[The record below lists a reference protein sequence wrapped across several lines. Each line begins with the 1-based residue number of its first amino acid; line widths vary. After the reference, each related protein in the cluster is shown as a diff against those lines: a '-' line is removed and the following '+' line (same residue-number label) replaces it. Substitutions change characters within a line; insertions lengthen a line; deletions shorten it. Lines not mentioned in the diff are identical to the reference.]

1 MELLASLEEIV
12 SATDQVEVGQRI
24 ENLTAGRTT
33 RDVELEAAMR
43 RFLALSPADQLRA
56 FEQMRD
62 YLGTGAPALTKADQ
76 QIEERAASLAALARV
91 VDHLGLNGKAPTTDQ
106 FDAAARELQLGWT
119 SGKIVRI
126 WGRWRFACAV
136 LRGDRPR
143 RTAAQQALR
152 DRSVGFAR
160 SREDYMTAVR
170 RWLATKPAKFRS
182 SDYDT
187 WAREYNDQLAAG
199 EIAVPGHSTIREGLA
214 LAWPDVVAVGRGE
227 ISVDEA
233 ERKTR
238 SKHADW
244 SVGPHDFVG
253 QLTGAQIL
261 KVGTSRFQRL
271 SHRPGFPTAVMILDK
286 GTRTNRTWLRG
297 DLEMY
302 RDTGKAPR
310 RKENGLRFCY
320 YRAQELAPL
329 LGVRRGTL
337 TDSKMR
343 NVPPPTG
350 RVAGICYWLKR
361 DADRWIR
368 ENKALIE
375 DRLARPSLRRVN

>member
-1 MELLASLEEIV
+1 MK
-12 SATDQVEVGQRI
+12 
-24 ENLTAGRTT
+24 ENLREQPEAPRRTT
-33 RDVELEAAMR
+33 RDVELESAMR
-43 RFLALSPADQLRA
+43 RFFDLPPADQLRA
-56 FEQMRD
+56 FERMCD
-62 YLGTGAPALTKADQ
+62 YLGAGAPKLTKADK
-76 QIEERAASLAALARV
+76 QIEDRAASLVALARV
-91 VDHLGLNGKAPTTDQ
+91 VDHLGLDGSAPTTAQ
-106 FDAAARELQLGWT
+106 FDRVAREFELGWT
-119 SGKIVRI
+119 SAKIVRV

-136 LRGDRPR
+136 LLGDRPR

-160 SREDYMTAVR
+160 SREDYLTAVR
-170 RWLATKPAKFRS
+170 LWLATKPAKFRS
-182 SDYDT
+182 SDYDL
-187 WAREYNDQLAAG
+187 WAREYNDLLADD

-214 LAWPDVVAVGRGE
+214 LSWPDVVAVGRGE
-227 ISVDEA
+227 MSVDEA

-238 SKHADW
+238 SPHADW
-244 SVGPHDFVG
+244 SVGPHDLVG

-261 KVGTSRFQRL
+261 KLGTSQFQRF
-271 SHRPGFPTAVMILDK
+271 SRQPGFPTAVLIFNK
-286 GTRTNRTWLRG
+286 GTRPVRTWLRG

-302 RDTGKAPR
+302 RDTGKAPAR
-310 RKENGLRFCY
+310 EENGLRFCY

-337 TDSKMR
+337 TDKTQ

-375 DRLARPSLRRVN
+375 LRVARPSLRRVN